1 MSSKRGQIS
10 QAPTPQNTPSSV
22 SGSYLNSK
30 TVPTIPSTIKEDDDD
45 AAAKK
50 MLLSNPALM
59 SLIEGKL
66 NTLVG
71 EPSNYIESLPQ
82 QVKNRIYGLK
92 SLQTKQFELEAEFQ
106 IELLELEK
114 KFHAKY
120 QPIFEKRKKIIEGK
134 QEPTEEEIEK
144 GKELMEDEE
153 DEDDEEKI
161 VEVGDDEEEDD
172 EDGEKKKAEDKDV
185 AGIPGFWLT
194 ALENLGPVAD
204 LISARDAEVL
214 THLTN
219 IKMEYLDTP
228 GFKLIFEFEENK
240 FFSQKQL
247 VKTYYYQKELGYS
260 GDFIYDHAEGC
271 DIKWS
276 SNDDNVTI
284 QVEKRKQRNKHTKQ
298 VRTIEKLTPIDSFF
312 NFFAPPVPPKD
323 DDEEEEE
330 DEEEEDDLEQRL
342 QLDYELG
349 ELIKD
354 KLITRAVDWFTGD
367 ALQYEFEQGEEE
379 LDLDDDS
386 DDEDD
391 EDDDDYDDGDDDDEG
406 ADGAPKKELP
416 AECKQQ

>member
-92 SLQTKQFELEAEFQ
+92 SLQTKQFELDAEFQ

-134 QEPTEEEIEK
+134 QEPTEDEIEK
-144 GKELMEDEE
+144 GKDLMEDEE
-153 DEDDEEKI
+153 DEEEEEKIKEVDDEDDEEK
-161 VEVGDDEEEDD
+161 
-172 EDGEKKKAEDKDV
+172 KTEDKDV

-240 FFSQKQL
+240 FFSEKQL
-247 VKTYYYQKELGYS
+247 DARSNGLAMMTTSPFKWRRENKEISIPSKSEPL
-260 GDFIYDHAEGC
+260 
-271 DIKWS
+271 K
-276 SNDDNVTI
+276 N
-284 QVEKRKQRNKHTKQ
+284 
-298 VRTIEKLTPIDSFF
+298 
-312 NFFAPPVPPKD
+312 
-323 DDEEEEE
+323 
-330 DEEEEDDLEQRL
+330 
-342 QLDYELG
+342 
-349 ELIKD
+349 
-354 KLITRAVDWFTGD
+354 
-367 ALQYEFEQGEEE
+367 
-379 LDLDDDS
+379 
-386 DDEDD
+386 
-391 EDDDDYDDGDDDDEG
+391 
-406 ADGAPKKELP
+406 
-416 AECKQQ
+416 